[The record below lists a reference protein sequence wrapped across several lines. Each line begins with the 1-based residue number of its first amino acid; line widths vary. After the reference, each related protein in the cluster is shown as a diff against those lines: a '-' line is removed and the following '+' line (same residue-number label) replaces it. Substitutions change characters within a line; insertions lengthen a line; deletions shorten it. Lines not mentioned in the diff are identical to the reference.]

1 MNETIKTNYK
11 EFLTAHLAVAKIPYI
26 ETVPELTEKI
36 PVYKTTTAD
45 PNIGLIS
52 PPHNDDDKKP
62 PAADILRAINIKV
75 HSKTYEQLIQ
85 SYQRGLTV
93 RKFGRLRG
101 NMDYLED
108 SWEVQI
114 QPLTINYAYLKAN
127 ELELSEAKQMK
138 LRDKYLK
145 VRIRYDG
152 TQYAIISAVKTQFT
166 LSHA

>member
-11 EFLTAHLAVAKIPYI
+11 EFLTANPAVAKIPYI

-36 PVYKTTTAD
+36 PVYKTTTSN
-45 PNIGLIS
+45 PQKELNN
-52 PPHNDDDKKP
+52 PPHNDATNP
-62 PAADILRAINIKV
+62 PPTAEVLRAVNIKV
-75 HSKTYEQLIQ
+75 HNKTYERLIQ

-93 RKFGRLRG
+93 KKFGRLRG

-108 SWEVQI
+108 SWDVQI

-127 ELELSEAKQMK
+127 ELKLSEAKQMK

-152 TQYAIISAVKTQFT
+152 TQYAIISAIKTQFT
-166 LSHA
+166 LSYA

>member
-1 MNETIKTNYK
+1 MNEIIKTNYE
-11 EFLTAHLAVAKIPYI
+11 EFLIAHPTIAKIPYI

-36 PVYKTTTAD
+36 PVYKTTTANPEID
-45 PNIGLIS
+45 LIN

-62 PAADILRAINIKV
+62 PTADILRATNIKV
-75 HSKTYEQLIQ
+75 HSKTYEHLIQ

-108 SWEVQI
+108 SWDVQI
-114 QPLTINYAYLKAN
+114 QPLTINYAYLRAN
-127 ELELSEAKQMK
+127 KLELSEAKQMK

-152 TQYAIISAVKTQFT
+152 TQYAIISAIKTQFT
-166 LSHA
+166 LSYA

>member
-1 MNETIKTNYK
+1 MATLEEKYL
-11 EFLTAHLAVAKIPYI
+11 EYLQAEDALSKIPYI

-45 PNIGLIS
+45 PNIGLIN
-52 PPHNDDDKKP
+52 PPHNDDDYKP
-62 PAADILRAINIKV
+62 AMVDILRAINIKV
-75 HSKTYEQLIQ
+75 HSKTYEHLVQT
-85 SYQRGLTV
+85 YQRGLTV

-108 SWEVQI
+108 SWDVQI

-127 ELELSEAKQMK
+127 ELKLSEAKQMK

-152 TQYAIISAVKTQFT
+152 TQYAIISAIKTQFT
-166 LSHA
+166 LSYA

>member
-45 PNIGLIS
+45 PDIGLIS

-85 SYQRGLTV
+85 AYQRGLTI
-93 RKFGRLRG
+93 RKMATVICAMDVLR
-101 NMDYLED
+101 M
-108 SWEVQI
+108 
-114 QPLTINYAYLKAN
+114 
-127 ELELSEAKQMK
+127 
-138 LRDKYLK
+138 
-145 VRIRYDG
+145 
-152 TQYAIISAVKTQFT
+152 
-166 LSHA
+166 